1 MAIIEITK
9 IMDILELGLK
19 DDGRSFY
26 SNEEKAELLQLL
38 FDEESKLVFDR
49 GWKVGY
55 DRGVRDGQ
63 TPSGW

>member
-1 MAIIEITK
+1 MVTIDK
-9 IMDILELGLK
+9 IMEVLEMGIRP
-19 DDGRSFY
+19 DGTFY
-26 SNEEKAELLQLL
+26 SREEKAELLRLL
-38 FDEESKLVFDR
+38 FEEEGKFIFDR